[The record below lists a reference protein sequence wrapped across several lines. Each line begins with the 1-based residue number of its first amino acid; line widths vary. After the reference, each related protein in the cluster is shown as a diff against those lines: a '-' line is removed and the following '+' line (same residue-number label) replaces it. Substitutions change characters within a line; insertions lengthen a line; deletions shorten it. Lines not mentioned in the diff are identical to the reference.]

1 MKNVL
6 EVKKTDSGVLMGNV
20 NAGIHCT
27 AMAAVS
33 FGLTSESVEELS
45 QSIANPLLTIGL
57 GIGTLVLLAL
67 ALDTT
72 NIVRRLKAQE
82 ERFRLYMDNS
92 PVVAYLKDA
101 DGQYVYAN
109 TLLEN
114 LFGVKADHRTDLDY
128 FPAELANELK
138 KKDLQVLATGETL
151 IIEESLPTLASIA
164 QEWLS
169 CRFRVTDSQGAHFI
183 GGVLLD
189 ITERKRSEAQ
199 LKECADKLTRS
210 NEELERFNLSASHD
224 LRAPLRTISTR
235 MQFLIRDLE
244 KGSQDVQHQTEGIT
258 LAISRMDRLL
268 NNLLAY
274 SQAGMQMKSL
284 EPTVSSTVVQAVL
297 DSLQSLIQEK
307 QAVVQ
312 VQKELPTVLADPTQL
327 VQVFQNLISN
337 GINFCQNKPKITIS
351 ATCQAQECTFCVADN
366 GIGIS
371 PGSEQR
377 IFETFERLHRQS
389 EYEGSGIGLSIVKR
403 VIQQHGGRIWVK
415 SELGQGSRFFFTL
428 KEAIDAG

>member
-6 EVKKTDSGVLMGNV
+6 GVKKTGSAVLMGNPV
-20 NAGIHCT
+20 AGMHYT
-27 AMAAVS
+27 AMAAVG
-33 FGLTSESVEELS
+33 FGSTYESVVELS
-45 QSIANPLLTIGL
+45 QSIANPLLTVGL
-57 GIGTLVLLAL
+57 GIGTLVILAL
-67 ALDTT
+67 ALCTT
-72 NIVRRLKAQE
+72 NADRRLKAQE

-92 PVVAYLKDA
+92 PVVAFLKDA
-101 DGQYVYAN
+101 EGQYVYAN
-109 TLLEN
+109 TLIQN
-114 LFGVKADHRTDLDY
+114 LFGIKADGRTDLDY

-151 IIEESLPTLASIA
+151 IVEESLPTPDGIA

-169 CRFRVTDSQGAHFI
+169 YRFKLTDSQGTHFI

-199 LKECADKLTRS
+199 LKECADKLARS
-210 NEELERFNLSASHD
+210 NEELDRFNFTASHD

-244 KGSQDVQHQTEGIT
+244 NGSRDVQHQTERIT
-258 LAISRMDRLL
+258 LAISRMDKLL
-268 NNLLAY
+268 CNLLAY
-274 SQAGMQMKSL
+274 SRAGIQMKRL
-284 EPTVSSTVVQAVL
+284 DPTVSSTVVQAVL
-297 DSLQSLIQEK
+297 DSLESLIQEK
-307 QAVVQ
+307 QAAVQ
-312 VQKELPTVLADPTQL
+312 VQELPTVLADPTQL
-327 VQVFQNLISN
+327 AQVFQNLISN

-366 GIGIS
+366 GIGIL

-377 IFETFERLHRQS
+377 IFETFERLHGQS
-389 EYEGSGIGLSIVKR
+389 EYEGSGIGLSIAKR